1 LNQIKLTWE
10 GLPVGINR
18 RYSIWKGR
26 NILSKEYKAFKIDMT
41 KQFYY
46 QTCELEKFGRSKVHV
61 VLHVPSNLDGDALIK
76 PIYDSLQAAG
86 IIDNDSQI
94 YHGEQIKDI
103 ENKRGHVTRIEI
115 EIMELLEEGGA

>member
-1 LNQIKLTWE
+1 MDKLRLIWE
-10 GLPVGINR
+10 GYPVSINK

-26 NILSKEYKAFKIDMT
+26 NILSKEYKSFKIDMT

-46 QTCELEKFGRSKVHV
+46 QTCDLTKFGKSKVHV
-61 VLHVPSNLDGDALIK
+61 ILHVPSNFDSDALIK

-103 ENKRGHVTRIEI
+103 QNKRGHATRIEI
-115 EIMELLEEGGA
+115 EINEVIT